1 MSSLV
6 DLVLLFWFSTISR
19 WIIGKLIF
27 CKYMKNLRL
36 QRNITWGNV
45 YKSPF
50 GRDNVTFIFY
60 FAHFPKILTFHPF
73 FPHVHIKSIAHIGL
87 SDILLI
93 FHICYWQ
100 ISGGQKYGK
109 DSLGDYGDDT
119 STYFLKSTFPF
130 WKNVH
135 NWLCHLFPSWTLPCI
150 ALCKRAR
157 LKLEDAKIGPDLPII
172 LTDTRGIANTFS
184 TPWIWIHGTWN
195 VNETIKDG
203 CIAHWETSKTLGP
216 FYDHIGHF

>member
-6 DLVLLFWFSTISR
+6 DLVLLFQFKMISR

-36 QRNITWGNV
+36 KRNITWGNV
-45 YKSPF
+45 CKSPF
-50 GRDNVTFIFY
+50 GRDNVTFYILLCIFPKNIDFSSIFPSCSHQVNCTHWTKWY
-60 FAHFPKILTFHPF
+60 FTDFPYLLLANQWRPKIWEGPTRRLWRWYVDLFSKKHFPI
-73 FPHVHIKSIAHIGL
+73 
-87 SDILLI
+87 
-93 FHICYWQ
+93 
-100 ISGGQKYGK
+100 
-109 DSLGDYGDDT
+109 
-119 STYFLKSTFPF
+119 

-195 VNETIKDG
+195 VNETIK
-203 CIAHWETSKTLGP
+203 A
-216 FYDHIGHF
+216 

>member
-6 DLVLLFWFSTISR
+6 DLVLLFQFSMISR

-45 YKSPF
+45 CKSPF

-60 FAHFPKILTFHPF
+60 FAYFPKILTFHPF

-130 WKNVH
+130 GKMCTIDFVTF
-135 NWLCHLFPSWTLPCI
+135 FPPGHFPALPC
-150 ALCKRAR
+150 ASVP
-157 LKLEDAKIGPDLPII
+157 G
-172 LTDTRGIANTFS
+172 
-184 TPWIWIHGTWN
+184 
-195 VNETIKDG
+195 
-203 CIAHWETSKTLGP
+203 
-216 FYDHIGHF
+216 

>member
-1 MSSLV
+1 MYVKVPLGV
-6 DLVLLFWFSTISR
+6 
-19 WIIGKLIF
+19 
-27 CKYMKNLRL
+27 
-36 QRNITWGNV
+36 ITWLS
-45 YKSPF
+45 YFTLHFSQKYWL
-50 GRDNVTFIFY
+50 FI
-60 FAHFPKILTFHPF
+60 HFPSCSHQVNCTHWTKWYFTDFPYLLLANQWRPKI
-73 FPHVHIKSIAHIGL
+73 
-87 SDILLI
+87 
-93 FHICYWQ
+93 WE
-100 ISGGQKYGK
+100 
-109 DSLGDYGDDT
+109 DYGDDT

-195 VNETIKDG
+195 VNETINDG

-216 FYDHIGHF
+216 LYDQIRYF